1 MRIGRIIG
9 AFLLGASTALPL
21 EAQILSVVPQ
31 PRHIERLGGFFD
43 FDPARTTIWLT
54 AIPSAPDDPSGV
66 WPVLE
71 AIDNTSQKLFGQKP
85 SRGARGESVV
95 WGGVRG
101 IDPGFDRICA
111 SKGVLP
117 GDSLGEEGYTLL
129 AEKGRLLVA
138 ALSAR
143 GLYYGLQTFNQL
155 LRGSE
160 GGRISGV
167 RIIDRPGLRVRGIMD
182 DISRGPVPTLEF
194 FREQIRRLSEMKINT
209 VSYYTEHMVLTASH
223 PEFAPP
229 EAALSIQQ
237 WRELSDYARK
247 YHIEL
252 AGNFQS
258 FGHFDKILS
267 VPKYAHLGEGSLLSP
282 ALEESYSFLRDI
294 FTEMAPAFNA
304 PFFVTSCDE
313 TFDLGKGSSKKLV
326 DSLGIGRVYVNHI
339 LRLRDFLEKL
349 GKRMMIW
356 GDVLLEHPEVI
367 DLVPRDVVIGTWTYD
382 SLSDFHRYILPFRS
396 QGFTVFVT
404 PGILNSFS
412 VLPNF
417 RQSKVNI
424 ERFVRDG
431 IADGVAG
438 AMTTVWDDGGT
449 ALFSRDW
456 YGVAFAADRMWN
468 CDTTD
473 TTFSMRFDRAMYGD
487 SAGGSSQG
495 IEKLLELADLTPT
508 DAMSERN
515 LWSPVLP
522 EAGKTLRL
530 NVLDWD
536 RVLAIAHEADSVM
549 ERGRP
554 LLRERDLS
562 ALQFTANLYEASARL
577 RFGVRDAAGLYARGV
592 AKGASKVERRSALE
606 SVVKIIDP
614 LRKEFSALK
623 ERYTALWLAENRPYA
638 LDTVEQLY
646 QKRIEELEDVSGRV
660 RSALADLG
668 RGEALPPP
676 EAIRLSVI
684 ESTGWY
690 LRDWLITGPIAGN
703 RPDTD
708 YLSGAG
714 CEADASP
721 AVTQEFSWN
730 GATYRWRRLSVA
742 GPAEVDFRMEFPTAT
757 NSTVYAFATIESP
770 EAGSVRA
777 LLGAGGD
784 VRLFVNGSAVFDG
797 RGSLAVDSDT
807 LSLPLAKGKNR
818 LLLKVC
824 DSGAG
829 AWGFS
834 LRLPDSSVRNRKNR
848 YRVVSLLKGNP

>member
-1 MRIGRIIG
+1 MRTGRIIR
-9 AFLLGASTALPL
+9 AVLLGASTVLPL
-21 EAQILSVVPQ
+21 ESQILPVVPQ
-31 PRHIERLGGFFD
+31 PGHIERLAGSFD

-54 AIPSAPDDPSGV
+54 AIPATSDDPSGV
-66 WPVLE
+66 APALE
-71 AIDNTSQKLFGQKP
+71 AIDNTSQKLFGKKP
-85 SRGARGESVV
+85 SRGARAEAVV

-101 IDPGFDRICA
+101 VDPGFDRICA
-111 SKGVLP
+111 SKGILP

-129 AEKGRLLVA
+129 AEEGRLLVS
-138 ALSAR
+138 ALSVR
-143 GLYYGLQTFNQL
+143 GLFYGFQTINQL

-160 GGRISGV
+160 GGKGRIPGV

-182 DISRGPVPTLEF
+182 DISRGPVPTPEF
-194 FREQIRRLSEMKINT
+194 FREQIRRFSEMKINT

-229 EAALSIQQ
+229 EAALSIEQ
-237 WRELSDYARK
+237 WKDLADYARK

-267 VPKYAHLGEGSLLSP
+267 VSKYSHLGEGSLLSP
-282 ALEESYSFLRDI
+282 AREESYSFLRDVLA
-294 FTEMAPAFNA
+294 EMAPAFNA
-304 PFFVTSCDE
+304 PFFVTNCDE

-326 DSLGIGRVYVNHI
+326 DSLGAGRVYVNHL
-339 LRLRDFLEKL
+339 LRLRSILEKQ

-367 DLVPRDVVIGTWTYD
+367 GLVPRDVVVGTWMYD
-382 SLSDFHRYILPFRS
+382 SLSDFHRYILPFHS
-396 QGFTVFVT
+396 HGFTVLVA
-404 PGILNSFS
+404 PGILNSNS
-412 VLPNF
+412 VMPNF

-431 IADGVAG
+431 VADGAAG
-438 AMTTVWDDGGT
+438 AMTTVWDDGGS

-473 TTFSMRFDRAMYGD
+473 TTFALRFDRAIYGD
-487 SAGGSSQG
+487 GAGGPSRG

-515 LWSPVLP
+515 LWSPVVP
-522 EAGKTLRL
+522 GSGKTLRL

-536 RVLAIAHEADSVM
+536 RVLSIARDADSALS
-549 ERGRP
+549 RGSPRFREGDFAA
-554 LLRERDLS
+554 LR
-562 ALQFTANLYEASARL
+562 FTADLYEAFARL
-577 RFGVRDAAGLYARGV
+577 RLGVRDAAGLYARAA
-592 AKGASKVERRSALE
+592 AKGASQEQQRSALE
-606 SVVKIIDP
+606 SIVKIIDP
-614 LRKEFSALK
+614 LRQEFSDLK
-623 ERYTALWLAENRPYA
+623 DRYADLWLAENRPYA
-638 LDTVEQLY
+638 LDTVERRY

-660 RSALADLG
+660 RHALADLG

-690 LRDWLITGPIAGN
+690 LRDWLIAGPIAGN
-703 RPDTD
+703 RPDTN

-714 CEADASP
+714 GEAGASP
-721 AVTQEFSWN
+721 AVTQELSWN
-730 GATYRWRRLSVA
+730 GATHRWRRLSVA
-742 GPAEVDFRMEFPTAT
+742 GPAEVDLSAEFPAAT

-770 EAGSVRA
+770 DSVRVPA

-784 VRLFVNGSAVFDG
+784 IRIFLNGSAVFAG

-807 LSLPLAKGKNR
+807 LSLPLVKGKNR
-818 LLLKVC
+818 LLLKIC

-829 AWGFS
+829 GWGFS
-834 LRLPDSSVRNRKNR
+834 LRLPDSDLRNRKNR
-848 YRVVSLLKGNP
+848 YRIAE